1 MRGAARNILG
11 WLAGVVVAVL
21 LLGGG
26 YLVGL
31 RHAGHDHGPE
41 EGKSTGQEVKQQWTC
56 GMHPFIIRDEPG
68 LCPICH
74 MDLTPVKAGTA
85 GNGGALPAAGG
96 AGPDEIAVD
105 PVTVQNMGVRTE
117 KAALRSLAGNLR
129 TVGLLTYRENSTFSL
144 NSKID
149 GWVEKLHVNREGQKV
164 VKGQPLLDLYS
175 PELVAAQEEFLLAL
189 RNARRLAAS
198 PVADVSEGA
207 ARLLA
212 AARTRL
218 DYWDIGAAQ
227 IAALERS
234 GQPAKTLTLY
244 SRHDGVVTSRKV
256 LEGMRVSAGEELMQV
271 ADISRLWVNARLYE
285 YQLPWVSLGQEAE
298 VELPFAVGTVFR
310 GAITHV
316 YPYLDERTRTATA
329 RIELDNPGLTLKPQ
343 MYATVT
349 IRSAAVQRLAVPA
362 DAVLQSGSGQTV
374 FVALGEGRF
383 AARPVRI
390 GLRSED
396 GYVEVVSGLEAG
408 EQVVVSAQF
417 MLDSESSLRE
427 ALRKMTAPAP
437 AAAAAEGLPAPGNG
451 AAAGKAPAEP
461 LDDLF
466 R

>member
-1 MRGAARNILG
+1 MREAAKKILG
-11 WLAGVVVAVL
+11 SLAALAAAVL
-21 LLGGG
+21 LIGGG
-26 YLVGL
+26 YLAGL
-31 RHAGHDHGPE
+31 SHIGHDHGPGGE
-41 EGKSTGQEVKQQWTC
+41 PAAGQEVKQQWTC

-68 LCPICH
+68 LCPICQ
-74 MDLTPVKAGTA
+74 MELTPVKAGTA
-85 GNGGALPAAGG
+85 GNSGVLPAAGG
-96 AGPDEIAVD
+96 AAADEIAVD

-117 KAALRSLAGNLR
+117 VAALHSLSGNLR
-129 TVGLLTYRENSTFSL
+129 TVGLLTYEEGRTFSL

-149 GWVEKLHVNREGQKV
+149 GWVEKLHINREGQKV

-198 PVADVSEGA
+198 PVAEVSEGA

-227 IAALERS
+227 IASLEGS
-234 GQPAKTLTLY
+234 GKPSKTLTLY

-271 ADISRLWVNARLYE
+271 ADISRLWVNARIYE

-298 VELPFAVGTVFR
+298 VELPFAVGAVYR
-310 GAITHV
+310 GTITHI

-374 FVALGEGRF
+374 FVAQGEGRF
-383 AARPVRI
+383 AARAVTT
-390 GLRSED
+390 GLRGED
-396 GYVEVVSGLEAG
+396 GYVEIVSGLQGG

-417 MLDSESSLRE
+417 MLDAESSLRE
-427 ALRKMTAPAP
+427 ALRKMSAPAP
-437 AAAAAEGLPAPGNG
+437 AAQGVATAQGSATVEGQP
-451 AAAGKAPAEP
+451 PAEA

>member
-1 MRGAARNILG
+1 MRGAAKKILG
-11 WLAGVVVAVL
+11 SPAALAAAVL

-26 YLVGL
+26 YLAGL
-31 RHAGHDHGPE
+31 SHIGHDHGPGGE
-41 EGKSTGQEVKQQWTC
+41 PAAGQEVKQQWTC

-68 LCPICH
+68 LCPICQ
-74 MDLTPVKAGTA
+74 MELTPVKAGTA
-85 GNGGALPAAGG
+85 GNSGVLPAAGG
-96 AGPDEIAVD
+96 AAADEIAVD

-117 KAALRSLAGNLR
+117 VAALHSLSGNLR
-129 TVGLLTYRENSTFSL
+129 TVGLLTYEEGRTFSL

-149 GWVEKLHVNREGQKV
+149 GWVEKLHINREGQKV

-175 PELVAAQEEFLLAL
+175 PDLVAAQEEFLLAL

-198 PVADVSEGA
+198 PVAEVSEGA

-227 IAALERS
+227 IASLEGS
-234 GQPAKTLTLY
+234 GKPSKTLTLY

-271 ADISRLWVNARLYE
+271 ADISRLWVNARIYE

-298 VELPFAVGTVFR
+298 VELPFAVGAVYRGTV
-310 GAITHV
+310 AHI

-374 FVALGEGRF
+374 FVAQGEGRF
-383 AARPVRI
+383 AARAVTT
-390 GLRSED
+390 GLRGED
-396 GYVEVVSGLEAG
+396 GYVEIVSGLQGG

-417 MLDSESSLRE
+417 MLDAESSLRE
-427 ALRKMTAPAP
+427 ALRKMSAPAP
-437 AAAAAEGLPAPGNG
+437 AAQGVATAPGSATVEG
-451 AAAGKAPAEP
+451 QPPAEA